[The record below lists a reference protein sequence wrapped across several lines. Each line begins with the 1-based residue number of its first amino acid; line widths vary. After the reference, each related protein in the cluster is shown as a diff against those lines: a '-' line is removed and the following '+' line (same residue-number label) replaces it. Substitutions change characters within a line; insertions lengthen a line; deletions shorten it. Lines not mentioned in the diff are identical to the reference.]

1 MSDEHE
7 RASRDEGG
15 ADPSVV
21 DRHAGGGSADVSD
34 VDHHAAGRADAGES
48 DRHAA
53 GGADAGESDL
63 SPVDRVLPDLDA
75 GEVYAAFIET
85 HEERLADQRASAIEA
100 GRRKGGVAGAAMAGA
115 MFAVAEFY
123 EGPKKDDKP
132 VTVEASSDPEDV
144 DRDGI
149 DVSVGDVDV
158 GSPALP
164 TLGPVVD
171 RANRRKRPQV

>member
-1 MSDEHE
+1 MSDEPE
-7 RASRDEGG
+7 RASRDEG
-15 ADPSVV
+15 SVDAPAV
-21 DRHAGGGSADVSD
+21 GGTT
-34 VDHHAAGRADAGES
+34 DA
-48 DRHAA
+48 
-53 GGADAGESDL
+53 GADAVESDL
-63 SPVDRVLPDLDA
+63 SPVDRVLPDPDA

-115 MFAVAEFY
+115 MFAVAEIY
-123 EGPKKDDKP
+123 DGPKRDDKP

-149 DVSVGDVDV
+149 DLTVGDVDV

-171 RANRRKRPQV
+171 RANPRKRPQV